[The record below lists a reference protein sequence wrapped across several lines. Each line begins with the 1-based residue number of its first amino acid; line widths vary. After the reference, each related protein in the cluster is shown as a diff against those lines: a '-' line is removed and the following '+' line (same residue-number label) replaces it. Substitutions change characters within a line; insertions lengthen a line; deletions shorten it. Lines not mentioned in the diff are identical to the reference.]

1 MLKKIQKKLSSF
13 FTLECSCKLWIGTV
27 LSITFAIIG
36 GVALLVYIVD
46 PFYRYRMPLW
56 YDTVYYEVYATAP
69 ALLKHEKFD
78 LFMLGTS
85 MTRNFFLE
93 DIDKTF
99 NCRSIKFAASGGTM
113 IDLKK
118 MADTAIKNKGK
129 KLKRIIFSLDIYP
142 LNKTKPHYKQFAHLY
157 RESFSEDYRYLFSRK
172 TFSSMIYLLKR
183 KMRPRRNRKYQTD
196 RNRMFSTEYDGK
208 PYGFKAVME
217 DAVHNVR
224 LHHTQ
229 TPFSPQAHERNLK
242 HELLPLFDDNPG
254 IDFTVY
260 LAPYHIY
267 TYCQSEQ
274 FKEADALI
282 KQRTQ
287 VMLELLKRP
296 NVKLYDFQA
305 DSNIVTCHDYFSD
318 VQHFSRKAAQIVLK
332 KLAADQNRITTPA
345 EVRANEARLRRLIA
359 DHMPVYYQNL
369 KKFK

>member
-118 MADTAIKNKGK
+118 WLIPLSKTKVKSSNVS
-129 KLKRIIFSLDIYP
+129 FSLLI
-142 LNKTKPHYKQFAHLY
+142 
-157 RESFSEDYRYLFSRK
+157 
-172 TFSSMIYLLKR
+172 
-183 KMRPRRNRKYQTD
+183 
-196 RNRMFSTEYDGK
+196 ST
-208 PYGFKAVME
+208 
-217 DAVHNVR
+217 R
-224 LHHTQ
+224 
-229 TPFSPQAHERNLK
+229 
-242 HELLPLFDDNPG
+242 
-254 IDFTVY
+254 
-260 LAPYHIY
+260 
-267 TYCQSEQ
+267 
-274 FKEADALI
+274 
-282 KQRTQ
+282 
-287 VMLELLKRP
+287 
-296 NVKLYDFQA
+296 
-305 DSNIVTCHDYFSD
+305 
-318 VQHFSRKAAQIVLK
+318 
-332 KLAADQNRITTPA
+332 
-345 EVRANEARLRRLIA
+345 
-359 DHMPVYYQNL
+359 
-369 KKFK
+369 